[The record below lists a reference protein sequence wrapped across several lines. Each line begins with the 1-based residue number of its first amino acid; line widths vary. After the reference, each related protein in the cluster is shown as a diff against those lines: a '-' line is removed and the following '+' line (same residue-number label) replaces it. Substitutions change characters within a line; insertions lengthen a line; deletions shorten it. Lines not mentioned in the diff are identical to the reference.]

1 MEFVDTTPATKWIS
15 DKLGLCI
22 PCKEERKTKKMLS
35 QLMATNSTN
44 TTRRRELNE
53 TDTKSEQEE

>member
-1 MEFVDTTPATKWIS
+1 MEFVDTTPATNWIS

-35 QLMATNSTN
+35 QLMVTNSTN
-44 TTRRRELNE
+44 TARRRELNE
-53 TDTKSEQEE
+53 TETKSEQEE